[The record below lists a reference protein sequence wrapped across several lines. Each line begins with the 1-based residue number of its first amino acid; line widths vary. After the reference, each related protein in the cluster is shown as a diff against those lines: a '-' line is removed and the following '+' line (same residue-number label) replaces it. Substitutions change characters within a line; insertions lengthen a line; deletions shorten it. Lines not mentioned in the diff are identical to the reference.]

1 MTDERRQA
9 SQAAAPEPA
18 GPPEPTDPAP
28 TTGPADLDEAKR
40 LARRRF
46 FRSFAADAMK
56 TAATVVGT
64 AGALRESSA
73 GMASMLLGTAD
84 AAAAPVGPNVTSPPG
99 GPSVTAAPAGSA
111 GTWRSAFR
119 LEPEQIVLLDQRRLP
134 DELVEVR
141 CLSGAD
147 VAQAIRES
155 VVRGAPLLGQLAAC
169 GLALTAQR
177 SLLASRFARRAILVG
192 TANALRNAAPNAAPV
207 RNAMNR
213 MLARLA
219 EVGNLDADGA
229 SIAAALREE
238 ADAIVGE
245 AVSAHARLAAHGA
258 ALLATDPRTGDLGML
273 RILTIGSTGELAGGQ
288 IGTALAIVRAIRDEG
303 REVQVLVAETRP
315 WLAGARLVA
324 WELAQAGIACALV
337 ADGAA
342 SGMLARGEANAVLVG
357 AESIAGNG
365 DVACDPGSYGLAVVA
380 DRHAIPF
387 LVAAPLTA
395 CDREAADG
403 TTLRAELRPAS
414 ELLSFGGRQIAPEG
428 TAAVNPSVDIVP
440 ASLVSAIVTEAGAIR
455 PPFGTSLDDAAA
467 AAGVRAAGTMDRA
480 VAAAGPADAADRA
493 GAAAGPA
500 DATGREA

>member
-1 MTDERRQA
+1 MTDERRPA
-9 SQAAAPEPA
+9 SQPAAPDSNAPA
-18 GPPEPTDPAP
+18 DS
-28 TTGPADLDEAKR
+28 TGPADLDEAKR

-56 TAATVVGT
+56 TAATVVGA
-64 AGALRESSA
+64 AGALREGSA
-73 GMASMLLGTAD
+73 GMASVLLGTAD
-84 AAAAPVGPNVTSPPG
+84 AAAAPVGP
-99 GPSVTAAPAGSA
+99 SVTAAPGISA

-119 LEPEQIVLLDQRRLP
+119 LEQEQVVLLDQRRLP
-134 DELVEVR
+134 DELVEVG

-177 SLLASRFARRAILVG
+177 SLLASPFARRAILFG

-207 RNAMNR
+207 RNAMDR

-219 EVGNLDADGA
+219 EVGDLEADGA
-229 SIAAALREE
+229 SIAAALRVE

-258 ALLATDPRTGDLGML
+258 ALLATDPRTAALGTL

-288 IGTALAIVRAIRDEG
+288 IGTALAIVRAIRDDG

-324 WELAQAGIACALV
+324 WELAQAGIGCTLV

-342 SGMLARGEANAVLVG
+342 SGMLARSEADAVLVG

-365 DVACDPGSYGLAVVA
+365 DVACDPGCYGLAVVA

-387 LVAAPLTA
+387 LVAAPLAA
-395 CDREAADG
+395 CDRGAADG
-403 TTLRAELRPAS
+403 RTLRAEPRPAS

-440 ASLVSAIVTEAGAIR
+440 ASLVSAIVTEAGAFR
-455 PPFGTSLDDAAA
+455 TPYGTALDDAAA
-467 AAGVRAAGTMDRA
+467 AAGVRAATTM
-480 VAAAGPADAADRA
+480 DRA
-493 GAAAGPA
+493 GAAVGPA
-500 DATGREA
+500 DATGPEA